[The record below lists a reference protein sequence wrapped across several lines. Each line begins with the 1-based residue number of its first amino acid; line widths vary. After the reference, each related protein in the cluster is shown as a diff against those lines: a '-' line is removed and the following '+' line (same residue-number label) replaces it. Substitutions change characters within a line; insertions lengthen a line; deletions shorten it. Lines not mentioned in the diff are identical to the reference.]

1 VNTSRRSVFS
11 THRGKAVRR
20 VILIVGSLAMVLFIV
35 SAVTG
40 GTKASSAA
48 PTATATATEAAV
60 GPVAKDPE
68 VLPAVANPKTKAQQD
83 QMGVGIERDP
93 STNRS
98 IVKIRTQGD
107 NDNTAA
113 TQVAQKVAV
122 AWGTYSHTSSAQ
134 EFVSSLPNVAPGA
147 EVSILNAVKG
157 PWAQIQ
163 ARKVDSSS
171 KLTGVT
177 PIVQV
182 LNEKLGVA
190 TVSVKVE
197 QSRSGEV
204 ETGAKTVTFV
214 VQMSR
219 FEVSREI
226 PPANADP
233 SKPVVSNTAW
243 GVIGVRQQ

>member
-1 VNTSRRSVFS
+1 
-11 THRGKAVRR
+11 
-20 VILIVGSLAMVLFIV
+20 MVLFVV

-40 GTKASSAA
+40 GTKATSAA
-48 PTATATATEAAV
+48 PAVTAAADVAV
-60 GPVAKDPE
+60 GPVAKNPE
-68 VLPAVANPKTKAQQD
+68 VLPAVANPKTKEQQD
-83 QMGVGIERDP
+83 QLGTGIERDP
-93 STNRS
+93 TTNRS

-107 NDNTAA
+107 NDNTSA
-113 TQVAQKVAV
+113 TQVAQKAAV
-122 AWGTYSHTSSAQ
+122 AWGTYSHSSSAQ

-147 EVSILNAVKG
+147 DVSILNAVK
-157 PWAQIQ
+157 AQWPLIQ
-163 ARKVDSSS
+163 AKKVESSA

-177 PIVQV
+177 PIVQT

-197 QSRSGEV
+197 QSRTGEV

-219 FEVSREI
+219 FEVSRDI

>member
-1 VNTSRRSVFS
+1 
-11 THRGKAVRR
+11 
-20 VILIVGSLAMVLFIV
+20 MVLFIV

-40 GTKASSAA
+40 GTKATSAA
-48 PTATATATEAAV
+48 PAVTATPDIAV

-83 QMGVGIERDP
+83 QLGTGIERDP
-93 STNRS
+93 TTNRT

-113 TQVAQKVAV
+113 TQVAQKAAV
-122 AWGTYSHTSSAQ
+122 AWGTYSHSSSAE

-147 EVSILNAVKG
+147 DVSILNAVKAQW
-157 PWAQIQ
+157 PQIQ
-163 ARKVDSSS
+163 AKKVESSA

-177 PIVQV
+177 PIVQT

-197 QSRSGEV
+197 QSKTGEV
-204 ETGAKTVTFV
+204 DTGTKTVTFV

-219 FEVSREI
+219 FEVSRDI